1 MRQFKSVAVF
11 CGSKSGG
18 NQLFTQHSEE
28 LGKILA
34 SHQITLIYGGGN
46 IGLMG
51 KIADAVLESG
61 GRVTGIMP
69 ESLAEREIHHNGI
82 TELLIVDTMHTRKRL
97 LYEKC
102 DAAIILPGGYGTMD
116 EVFEMLTW
124 NQLSIHD
131 KKIFIMNTA
140 GFYDQLISHIHKM
153 HDEGFLYGHPY
164 DTIVVL
170 NEPQQLKNYFLDIP

>member
-1 MRQFKSVAVF
+1 MKPFKSVAVF

-18 NQLFTQHSEE
+18 NPLFATHSTEM
-28 LGKILA
+28 GKILA
-34 SHQITLIYGGGN
+34 THQITLIYGGGS

-51 KIADAVLESG
+51 VIADAVLESG
-61 GRVTGIMP
+61 GLVTGIMP
-69 ESLAEREIHHNGI
+69 ESLVNKEVHHNGI
-82 TELLIVDTMHTRKRL
+82 TELLVVDTMHTRKRL

-140 GFYDQLISHIHKM
+140 GFYDQLISHIHRM
-153 HDEGFLYGHPY
+153 HDEGFLYGHPQER
-164 DTIVVL
+164 IVVL
-170 NEPQQLKNYFLDIP
+170 NEPGEIQSYL